1 MENTIK
7 LKYIWGILLLAL
19 HFVFVKGQPICVAR
33 QYTVRDGLIQSN
45 PAQILQS
52 HNGFIWVST
61 WNGVSRFDGRDFE
74 TFQFDSLLNQHM
86 QRLENTADGNLWM
99 IAYDRHSLYLYDI
112 RENKLINV
120 LKQYEQHFNTPL
132 QIENLY
138 PLSKGITWVTLNNG
152 GCFRI
157 SDKECTVSSGIQYI
171 TAIDD
176 VELGKVSRVF
186 EDKQGEEWVFSD
198 KGVSIFGKRTIS
210 SYPFSMFETMDNL
223 VFLAS
228 QNGRLAYYDVNTM
241 QFNIV
246 PFQEK
251 IQHINGI
258 KVLKDNQLAVLSD
271 KGLYLCHFPE
281 LAMEKYDFSLP
292 GHDDAAVRKVYQD
305 SKGFLWIFTGLPGI
319 IRLDPE
325 TGVKQYL
332 NTPSGYMA
340 SSPENE
346 LFIYEDP
353 NGVVWTI
360 PYKGIF
366 SYYDE
371 KSRELKVYFTPGRNH
386 IPYSPI
392 IKTTYV
398 DKQNNLWIK
407 SQRSF
412 IKMFFP
418 PSPYTYRE
426 LDNYF
431 DTKSFLFDS
440 DEHLWIAT
448 KKGIIRIMD
457 SQKNLLGYLSPDGE
471 LAQTE
476 TVFAEGGIY
485 VMLKDQ
491 AQTIWLGSKENG
503 LFRLV
508 PRNRPYHYEVYHY
521 MNNPSDPYSISDN
534 KISCIDEDH
543 NGRIWIGT
551 YGGGLN
557 LVEEKEDG
565 AIRFIHAENNL
576 SGFPINRTNSIRCM
590 VEGPGHTMLV
600 GTIEGLITFSSD
612 FSDYENIRFYLNLPR
627 PQATDGLCSADVMS
641 VLRTTDETIYCY
653 CYGGGL
659 CKLVSSNLLSD
670 ELRFRSFGKETSPL
684 ARALI
689 EDKNHNIWIGSETDI
704 TLFDVHDQTFE
715 SFGETFFNRSFNY
728 SECLPVTDR
737 QEGGMLVFS
746 PDSIVKQT
754 YEAPIVVTGIKY
766 SEDNLSHVLSDADY
780 LEIPTRRRN
789 FTISF
794 AALDYTN
801 SLDIEYAYK
810 LDDNQ
815 WYYIG
820 KKNSVSF
827 VSLPAGKY
835 QFQIKATNGDGIWMN
850 TVKTVT
856 LQVLPTFW
864 ETGWAKAFYIVVV
877 LVISL
882 AIGYIFFYIYYLKH
896 KVNMEQRL
904 AEIKVRSFIDISHE
918 LRTPLTLISGPVSE
932 VLSQEPLTSRTRHHL
947 QLVQKNINRM
957 LLLINQVLD
966 FRKIQNKKMG
976 LTIEYRDIIIMLHN
990 IMDNFRL
997 LATEKNI
1004 NFSLQTT
1011 LPSVF
1016 LWIDSDKF
1024 EKIIFNLLSNAFKYT
1039 PDNKSITLIVM
1050 ESGQFVSIAVKD
1062 EGIGIPKD
1070 KVPSIFER
1078 FTTVSKENDMQ
1089 PSSGIGLSLVNELVK
1104 MLHGEIQV
1112 ESEVK
1117 KGSVFKL
1124 VLHKGKEIYAQ
1135 DKNVEY
1141 ILNDT
1146 SEEQETVLA
1155 EPEQNDEISLPD
1167 MPPATKETL
1176 VKVMVVEDNAELR
1189 QFICEIL
1196 SGTYR
1201 VVGVADGVMALEKIE
1216 EEIPDFIITDI
1227 MMPRMD
1233 GIELIRH
1240 IKENVNT
1247 CDIPLIILSA
1257 KSSVEDRIQ
1266 CLQLGIDDYIPKPF
1280 SSDYLKSRIENL
1292 IRQRK
1297 VLQSAFLSKYGAQPK
1312 KEPLEAVAYP
1322 VSQIVPLDELFMQ
1335 KLVGFMEEN
1344 YSNPGL
1350 RVNDLAEF
1358 MNMSRSV
1365 FNRKVNGIMGISPIE
1380 YIKNYRL
1387 NKAKSFIQSGM
1398 SFSEVAFAVGFS
1410 DPGYF
1415 GKAFKKAFNQTL
1427 TEYKNN
1433 N

>member
-1 MENTIK
+1 MRNTIK
-7 LKYIWGILLLAL
+7 LKYIWCTLFLLL
-19 HFVFVKGQPICVAR
+19 HWGFVKAQPICVAR

-271 KGLYLCHFPE
+271 KGLYLCRFPE

-292 GHDDAAVRKVYQD
+292 GRDDAAVRKVYQD

-565 AIRFIHAENNL
+565 AIRFIHAENKL

-728 SECLPVTDR
+728 SECLPVADR
-737 QEGGMLVFS
+737 QGDILMGTEGGMLVFS

-864 ETGWAKAFYIVVV
+864 ETGWAKAFYLVVV

-882 AIGYIFFYIYYLKH
+882 AIGYVFFYIYYLKH

-1016 LWIDSDKF
+1016 C
-1024 EKIIFNLLSNAFKYT
+1024 
-1039 PDNKSITLIVM
+1039 
-1050 ESGQFVSIAVKD
+1050 G
-1062 EGIGIPKD
+1062 
-1070 KVPSIFER
+1070 
-1078 FTTVSKENDMQ
+1078 
-1089 PSSGIGLSLVNELVK
+1089 
-1104 MLHGEIQV
+1104 
-1112 ESEVK
+1112 
-1117 KGSVFKL
+1117 
-1124 VLHKGKEIYAQ
+1124 
-1135 DKNVEY
+1135 
-1141 ILNDT
+1141 
-1146 SEEQETVLA
+1146 
-1155 EPEQNDEISLPD
+1155 
-1167 MPPATKETL
+1167 
-1176 VKVMVVEDNAELR
+1176 
-1189 QFICEIL
+1189 
-1196 SGTYR
+1196 
-1201 VVGVADGVMALEKIE
+1201 
-1216 EEIPDFIITDI
+1216 
-1227 MMPRMD
+1227 
-1233 GIELIRH
+1233 
-1240 IKENVNT
+1240 
-1247 CDIPLIILSA
+1247 
-1257 KSSVEDRIQ
+1257 
-1266 CLQLGIDDYIPKPF
+1266 
-1280 SSDYLKSRIENL
+1280 
-1292 IRQRK
+1292 
-1297 VLQSAFLSKYGAQPK
+1297 
-1312 KEPLEAVAYP
+1312 
-1322 VSQIVPLDELFMQ
+1322 
-1335 KLVGFMEEN
+1335 
-1344 YSNPGL
+1344 
-1350 RVNDLAEF
+1350 
-1358 MNMSRSV
+1358 
-1365 FNRKVNGIMGISPIE
+1365 
-1380 YIKNYRL
+1380 
-1387 NKAKSFIQSGM
+1387 
-1398 SFSEVAFAVGFS
+1398 
-1410 DPGYF
+1410 
-1415 GKAFKKAFNQTL
+1415 
-1427 TEYKNN
+1427 
-1433 N
+1433 